1 MEYIE
6 RYNGL
11 EIGDQIG
18 VPGTGNIGSNSGYRE
33 HRLRTAGN
41 SEHRLK
47 QPGTGNIGSN
57 SGEEGT

>member
-1 MEYIE
+1 M
-6 RYNGL
+6 